1 MGTNSY
7 CIFIPKSPKKE
18 PIMDKIFLHGM
29 KADTL
34 IGVYEWE
41 RQQRQTVLLDLDI
54 ALPEQATQQD
64 DIAQTIHYGDVCQQ
78 LRQQLATRDFL
89 LLESLAQ
96 YVADFIL
103 TDFGAKWVRVR
114 ITKLGILPNV
124 QNVGVEIERT
134 K

>member
-1 MGTNSY
+1 
-7 CIFIPKSPKKE
+7 
-18 PIMDKIFLHGM
+18 MDKIFLHGM
-29 KADTL
+29 KAETL

-41 RQQRQTVLLDLDI
+41 RQQRQTMLLDLDI

-64 DIAQTIHYGDVCQQ
+64 DIAQTIHYGEVCQQ

-103 TDFGAKWVRVR
+103 TDFDAKWVRVR
-114 ITKLGILPNV
+114 IAKPGILPNV
-124 QNVGVEIERT
+124 QSVGVEIERT

>member
-1 MGTNSY
+1 
-7 CIFIPKSPKKE
+7 
-18 PIMDKIFLHGM
+18 MDKIFLHGM

-54 ALPEQATQQD
+54 ALPDQATQQD
-64 DIAQTIHYGDVCQQ
+64 NITQTIHYGDVCQQ